1 MSKTRYLQQLGQSW
15 YVRIK
20 VPATLYDR
28 VGSTH
33 IRRALHT
40 RDLDEA
46 NRRKWSAIV
55 QVRAYFDSLHSG
67 ATAPLSFHVQSETL
81 GTKVPV
87 LLQPQPTAYLDL
99 RPATGL
105 DALAEEW
112 AITSTVKTVQFQRRQ
127 AYKELRDYL
136 QCDHSPTSFSGT
148 LAATYVDERL
158 LKSPD
163 SQSTRRRK
171 LSALAAFWEWMA
183 SRRYTPKG
191 MNPWKGFRLK
201 NDESKRT
208 KPKKRPYTSK
218 ELVTL
223 FSGDPTYPALRE
235 VMVLGLYTGAR
246 IDEICSLSRSSVRFE
261 RGIAYV
267 QIIKSKTNSGARTLA
282 VAHPIPLGLLKTR
295 HGRKA
300 TATAQLFDE
309 LRGVL
314 PRFCGH
320 FH

>member
-1 MSKTRYLQQLGQSW
+1 MTTNLDHQTAQEPLDHEDWGLSKTRYLQQLGQSW

-127 AYKELRDYL
+127 AYKELRDY
-136 QCDHSPTSFSGT
+136 F
-148 LAATYVDERL
+148 
-158 LKSPD
+158 
-163 SQSTRRRK
+163 
-171 LSALAAFWEWMA
+171 
-183 SRRYTPKG
+183 
-191 MNPWKGFRLK
+191 
-201 NDESKRT
+201 
-208 KPKKRPYTSK
+208 
-218 ELVTL
+218 
-223 FSGDPTYPALRE
+223 
-235 VMVLGLYTGAR
+235 GLP
-246 IDEICSLSRSSVRFE
+246 
-261 RGIAYV
+261 
-267 QIIKSKTNSGARTLA
+267 Q
-282 VAHPIPLGLLKTR
+282 
-295 HGRKA
+295 
-300 TATAQLFDE
+300 
-309 LRGVL
+309 
-314 PRFCGH
+314 
-320 FH
+320 